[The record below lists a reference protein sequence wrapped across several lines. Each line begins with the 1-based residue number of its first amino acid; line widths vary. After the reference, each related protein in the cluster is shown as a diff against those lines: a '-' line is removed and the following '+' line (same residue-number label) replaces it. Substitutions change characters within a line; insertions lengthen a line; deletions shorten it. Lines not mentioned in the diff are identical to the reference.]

1 MKIFTEVE
9 RFRIMNVEISRFENE
24 FRLKAEI
31 TLPQKLE
38 QIFSYFSSAK
48 NLEHITPAFL
58 RFKVATSEEISM
70 SSGTIINY
78 DLRIHGVPIRWTSL
92 ISRWEPPYRF
102 VDEQLRGPYRYWIHE
117 HTFEECEGGVLVK
130 DTVRY
135 QVFGGSLVHDLF
147 VKKDV
152 MKIFMFRQEKLLA
165 LFS

>member
-1 MKIFTEVE
+1 MS
-9 RFRIMNVEISRFENE
+9 VEIVRFENE
-24 FRLKAEI
+24 FRLSAEI

-38 QIFSYFSSAK
+38 QVFSYFSSAH
-48 NLEHITPAFL
+48 NLEQITPAFL
-58 RFKVATSEEISM
+58 KFRVMTSENIPM

-78 DLRIHGVPIRWTSL
+78 NLRVHGVPIRWTSL
-92 ISRWEPPYRF
+92 ISRWEPPFRF

-117 HTFEECEGGVLVK
+117 HTFEETEAGVLVK
-130 DTVRY
+130 DSVRY

-152 MKIFMFRQEKLLA
+152 MKIFTFRQERLLT